1 MGRTPG
7 EFEQLVLL
15 ALVRLDEEASYGARI
30 KQEIEIRS
38 GREVFVGA
46 VYTALARL
54 EKGGYVSSRI
64 GEPTAER
71 GGRRKKHYRLEPEG
85 EELLA
90 RAYRAYRG
98 MTEGIAEELDELV
111 IRRES

>member
-15 ALVRLDEEASYGARI
+15 ALVRLDEQDAYGARI
-30 KQEIEIRS
+30 KQEIEERS
-38 GREVFVGA
+38 GREVYVGA
-46 VYTALARL
+46 VYTALSRL
-54 EKGGYVSSRI
+54 EKGGYVTSWV
-64 GEPTAER
+64 GEPTPQR
-71 GGRRKKHYRLEPEG
+71 GGRRKKHYRLDPEG

-98 MTEGIAEELDELV
+98 MTEDIAEELDELTL
-111 IRRES
+111 RRES